1 MIDYIKYKDI
11 LLKGIGSLGCLLAI
25 MVVNGDEGN
34 MTLEGMMEAVEVA
47 EVVAM
52 AQLTEVAEVVEIAEA
67 VEEPDVREILRVFVE
82 ETKEATN
89 GKGICSVAVTN
100 TGKKDTSVHVFSSL
114 VSLASKLLDCDLF
127 YLYYIHRKECAIEVK
142 ANTTVIVELPLLF
155 MDSLEGY
162 DIEQYDNLDNLLPL
176 SENSEI
182 IVEVRNEL
190 DAKEFGAWKS
200 SRYEVDW
207 QDSLRGFN
215 KVFKAKYLAGTRLIE
230 FPDQMQILIDYDDPV
245 PLENYNS
252 DQKRRYLKWLRS

>member
-11 LLKGIGSLGCLLAI
+11 LLKGIGSLGYLLAV
-25 MVVNGDEGN
+25 MVVDGDAKN

-47 EVVAM
+47 EVVAI
-52 AQLTEVAEVVEIAEA
+52 AQLTEVAEAVAIAEA
-67 VEEPDVREILRVFVE
+67 VEIPEGPDLVKRLRAFVE

-89 GKGICSVAVTN
+89 GKGVYSIAVTN
-100 TGKKDTSVHVFSSL
+100 TGKKDTNVHVFSNLDSQ
-114 VSLASKLLDCDLF
+114 SPDCDIF
-127 YLYYIHRKECAIEVK
+127 YLCYLHRKECAIEVK

-155 MDSLEGY
+155 LGSLKEY